1 MMVTFQ
7 QGPLKPFLRTP
18 RCLGYNLSMR
28 TWQIKADGGVFHN
41 KQTGKLIQG
50 LKWKGGFQ
58 REGVCGEI
66 YHFIMDYS
74 CLLEDARFHC
84 CDAKVWFISK
94 LCMRPWTVHKASDYE
109 EKAVWGMTNWML
121 YHLEVTVISFFLSLD
136 RSVCNMFT
144 SSKPRMQENTNP
156 PSRAHLHASYLYVN
170 MHLCYWKQQQGSEGG
185 QRRICLNEG
194 DAYMHAFVSPAKVT
208 WKGYDPFVPLW
219 LWQSAE
225 KNDDSFE
232 LNSTYSG
239 AFHSFKNSQLNIQ

>member
-1 MMVTFQ
+1 MPLCCCWEGVLEVHERPDNIDNFIIPCETELTPLEGTSTSWMMVTLQ

-121 YHLEVTVISFFLSLD
+121 YHLEVTVISFFFIFGPFSVQKCSLLA
-136 RSVCNMFT
+136 N
-144 SSKPRMQENTNP
+144 QECRKTQIL
-156 PSRAHLHASYLYVN
+156 HLVL
-170 MHLCYWKQQQGSEGG
+170 
-185 QRRICLNEG
+185 ICMRLIC
-194 DAYMHAFVSPAKVT
+194 M
-208 WKGYDPFVPLW
+208 
-219 LWQSAE
+219 
-225 KNDDSFE
+225 
-232 LNSTYSG
+232 
-239 AFHSFKNSQLNIQ
+239 